1 MKPLL
6 IKPLFGLLFL
16 LCLSMQLLAQEH
28 QNRLALVI
36 GNAAYQHGGVLKN
49 PVNDANL
56 MARTLE
62 DLGFDVIKETD
73 AGLKDMQ
80 NAFKGFVARLND
92 YGVALFFYAGHGMQ
106 VDG

>member
-1 MKPLL
+1 MTKPLVVL
-6 IKPLFGLLFL
+6 LLFL
-16 LCLSMQLLAQEH
+16 CLAMQLFAQQH

-36 GNAAYQHGGVLKN
+36 GNAAYQHGGALKN
-49 PVNDANL
+49 PVNDADL

>member
-1 MKPLL
+1 MILKSSILVLSL
-6 IKPLFGLLFL
+6 ILWAGMTF
-16 LCLSMQLLAQEH
+16 AQEQH
-28 QNRLALVI
+28 KRLALVI

-62 DLGFDVIKETD
+62 DLGFDVIKRTD

-80 NAFKGFVARLND
+80 NAFLGFVSRLD
-92 YGVALFFYAGHGMQ
+92 LVFLLR
-106 VDG
+106 